1 MGTSTSTPTNTSDIP
16 TIDLCLWRA
25 GCPQAR
31 DRIAA
36 TVDRA
41 LQQSGFLLVTGHG
54 VHPSLPERIRA
65 AARAFFWQPT
75 EAKMPFLGA
84 IGQYGWS
91 GPKAVATGRAEG
103 AVTPPDLVETW
114 SVGPCPHHTTAGHE
128 HLLPTSWPP
137 RPSSPHRPPLLSL
150 HCLIADY
157 THRMRALADELL
169 QLLAAALGQPLDF
182 FTRHTTRPDWTLA
195 LNWYPAITM
204 AGAPKPGQFRVGP
217 HTDFGTI
224 TILDR
229 QQGKGGLQVHT
240 ERNGWQ
246 NAPYAPEALTV
257 NIGDLM
263 ARWTGDRWRAG
274 RHRVLA
280 PPLDAASE
288 ELTSLVYF
296 YDCDPHTLIESL
308 LAPIGRVPYPPVT
321 ARSYVRSK
329 VAEIA
334 LT

>member
-1 MGTSTSTPTNTSDIP
+1 MDTSTSTPDIP
-16 TIDLCLWRA
+16 TIDLCTWRA
-25 GCPQAR
+25 GRPQAR
-31 DRIAA
+31 DRLAA

-54 VHPSLPERIRA
+54 IHRGLPEGIRA
-65 AARAFFWQPT
+65 AARAFFQQPA
-75 EAKMPFLGA
+75 EAKTPFLGE

-91 GPKAVATGRAEG
+91 GSEAVAAGRAEG

-114 SVGPCPHHTTAGHE
+114 SVGPCPHHTGAGHG
-128 HLLPTSWPP
+128 HLLPASWPS
-137 RPSSPHRPPLLSL
+137 RPGSSHFPPLPSL
-150 HCLIADY
+150 HCLVVDY
-157 THRMRALADELL
+157 THRMRALPDELL
-169 QLLAAALGQPLDF
+169 QLLAAALRQPLDF
-182 FTRHTTRPDWTLA
+182 FTRHTARPDWTLT
-195 LNWYPAITM
+195 LNWYPAITVT
-204 AGAPKPGQFRVGP
+204 GAPEPGQFRVGP

-240 ERNGWQ
+240 EENGWQ
-246 NAPYAPEALTV
+246 DAPYAPDALTV

-274 RHRVLA
+274 RHRVQA
-280 PPLDAASE
+280 PPLDAAAE

-296 YDCDPHTLIESL
+296 YDCDPHTLVESL
-308 LAPIGRVPYPPVT
+308 PAPIGRVSHPPVT
-321 ARSYVRSK
+321 ARSYVRAK

-334 LT
+334 VSC